1 LEPHR
6 KQSFQNQT
14 LFLQTKR
21 KGVKRAWKIVK
32 CTRQFALIAVRNAK
46 FPSNLTAQD
55 QYTAKSAMLRED
67 PKDQTS
73 AAEDL
78 SDQID
83 HTEDTRQRV
92 Y

>member
-1 LEPHR
+1 M
-6 KQSFQNQT
+6 
-14 LFLQTKR
+14 
-21 KGVKRAWKIVK
+21 K
-32 CTRQFALIAVRNAK
+32 CTKQFAPIAVKNAK
-46 FPSNLTAQD
+46 FPSNPTAQD
-55 QYTAKSAMLRED
+55 QYTAESAMPRED

-73 AAEDL
+73 AEEGL